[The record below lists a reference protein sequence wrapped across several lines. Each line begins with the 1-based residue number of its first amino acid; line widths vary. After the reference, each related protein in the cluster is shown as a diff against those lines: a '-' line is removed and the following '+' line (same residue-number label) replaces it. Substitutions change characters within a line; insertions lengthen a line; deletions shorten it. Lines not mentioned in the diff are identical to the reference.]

1 MSPHTKIFFDMLL
14 INIICAVGA
23 TLPVDQDHLST
34 YRVTINI
41 ENNLIHITW
50 AYHNLKKGTM

>member
-23 TLPVDQDHLST
+23 TLPVDQDHPST
-34 YRVTINI
+34 YHVTINI
-41 ENNLIHITW
+41 ENNYSFISLGYIT
-50 AYHNLKKGTM
+50 T